1 MASCKDCIH
10 YEVCKDYIE
19 TLAKAKN
26 ADLEAISKWLDEM
39 TSKSAQTDCE
49 CEHFKD
55 RSLFVKLPCKVGDPY
70 FEIEQYC
77 TERGFYNEPRQTD
90 IMDCEYCDDDGVC
103 DRQYRITEKRFISLI
118 QIFDYKEKVVDRYNR
133 IFLTKEE
140 AEQALKKKEEKE
152 NGKC

>member
-1 MASCKDCIH
+1 MAKCKDCLHVDVCIDSVIN
-10 YEVCKDYIE
+10 YVGLKGDTPINALEREVGNYPCCK
-19 TLAKAKN
+19 
-26 ADLEAISKWLDEM
+26 
-39 TSKSAQTDCE
+39 
-49 CEHFKD
+49 FKD
-55 RSLFVKLPCKVGDPY
+55 RSRFVELPCKVGDSY

-118 QIFDYKEKVVDRYNR
+118 QIFGYKEKVVDRYNR

-140 AEQALKKKEEKE
+140 AEQALKERDRE
-152 NGKC
+152 